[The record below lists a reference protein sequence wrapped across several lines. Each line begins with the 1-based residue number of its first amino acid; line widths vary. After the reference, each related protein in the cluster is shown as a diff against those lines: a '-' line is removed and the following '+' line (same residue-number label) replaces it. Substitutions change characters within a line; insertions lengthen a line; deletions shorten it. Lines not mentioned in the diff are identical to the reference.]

1 MAWRRY
7 LSFSTLFGPEGV
19 KLGNGFT
26 VLSDDE
32 MFSRCNAR
40 KNLVQID
47 PDVPHSDRVRLHK

>member
-7 LSFSTLFGPEGV
+7 LSFSTPFGPEGV

-26 VLSDDE
+26 VPSDDE

-40 KNLVQID
+40 PAK
-47 PDVPHSDRVRLHK
+47 